1 MKSKQEK
8 VELQE
13 KIDACQTKIAE
24 DETMHN
30 EEKEKLQMQITQ
42 LEAEKEQKDISI
54 RRLEIIC
61 KSKDKDIP
69 LEYIEALEMIMK
81 LKSKEQASYNP

>member
-42 LEAEKEQKDISI
+42 LEAEKEQKDI
-54 RRLEIIC
+54 IIVR
-61 KSKDKDIP
+61 
-69 LEYIEALEMIMK
+69 Y
-81 LKSKEQASYNP
+81 Q

>member
-30 EEKEKLQMQITQ
+30 EEKKI
-42 LEAEKEQKDISI
+42 ADADHSIGSGKEQKILVFVGWKSFANRKIRIFRWSI
-54 RRLEIIC
+54 L
-61 KSKDKDIP
+61 
-69 LEYIEALEMIMK
+69 K
-81 LKSKEQASYNP
+81 LWK

>member
-61 KSKDKDIP
+61 KSKDKDIT
-69 LEYIEALEMIMK
+69 LEYFEAMEMKMR
-81 LKSKEQASYNP
+81 

>member
-42 LEAEKEQKDISI
+42 LEAEKEQKILVFVGWKSFANRKIRIFRWSI
-54 RRLEIIC
+54 L
-61 KSKDKDIP
+61 
-69 LEYIEALEMIMK
+69 K
-81 LKSKEQASYNP
+81 LWK